1 MSKAERTKEFII
13 QKTAPIF
20 NKKGYAGTSLSDMTE
35 ATGLTKGSIYGNF
48 ADKDEVAMAAFAY
61 NSSLMAVAVRTEM
74 AKRTSYRDKLM
85 VYVELYGNFTTQ
97 NASLEG
103 GCPILNTITEADDTH
118 PQLKARAVEAL
129 MGWKER
135 LTALIGE
142 GISAGEFKG
151 DIDAE
156 ETAVTMIA
164 LLEGI
169 VLFVKA
175 TGKQTHR
182 KFLVNSLT
190 KLIKGL

>member
-61 NSSLMAVAVRTEM
+61 NSSLMGVTIRAEM
-74 AKRTSYRDKLM
+74 AKRSSYREKLM
-85 VYVELYGNFTTQ
+85 VYVDVYGNFT
-97 NASLEG
+97 ALGSSLEG

-118 PQLKARAVEAL
+118 PELKAKAVEAL

-135 LTALIGE
+135 LTVLIAE
-142 GISAGEFKG
+142 GVSAGEFKA
-151 DIDAE
+151 DVDAE
-156 ETAVTMIA
+156 GTAVTMIA

-175 TGKQTHR
+175 TGKSTYR
-182 KFLVNSLT
+182 KHLVNSLT